1 MSEEYILEMVNID
14 KSFPGVK
21 ALQDVTF
28 QLRDGEIHGLI
39 GENGAGKSTLM
50 KILAGIYSH
59 NHGEI
64 KFQNV
69 KQERWTAK
77 VIEKLGIQFIHQER
91 HVVPYL
97 TVAESLYLG
106 IEPTYSPLK
115 LINRKKL
122 EKQAE
127 KVLQEKVGL
136 IVKGNKLVGDLTVG
150 EQQLLQICRALLQDP
165 KVIVFDEPTAVLA
178 KREADRLFEII
189 RDLQKKKIAIIYISH
204 YFAEILDI
212 CDCITVLRNGKKV
225 DSVGITGLTI
235 EDIVQMTVGREIGNQ
250 FSQKKHSSGD
260 ILLEVTDLTHKNDF
274 RDVNFNVRKGE
285 IVGITGLMG
294 SGHTSLAMAIYDHY
308 GIVGGGIHLEGRP
321 LGKVNPEGAI
331 AKGIGY
337 VPEDRRNLGI
347 VQDLSVRENIT
358 LASLKSVSRGNVINH
373 KNEKKKVASLI
384 ERLAIRT
391 PNQEEPVN
399 FLSGGNQQKV
409 VISKWLSS
417 GVTLY
422 ILNQP
427 TAAVDV
433 GAKAEI
439 YSLINELA
447 AEGAGVLL
455 VSQDLQELV
464 GLSNRILVMF
474 RGEIIDEL
482 KGNNVTTDQVL
493 VSMMGGNQSGTDN
506 KIS

>member
-1 MSEEYILEMVNID
+1 MLEMVNIN
-14 KSFPGVK
+14 KSFPGVR

-50 KILAGIYSH
+50 KILAGIYH
-59 NHGEI
+59 HDHGEI
-64 KFQNV
+64 RFQGS
-69 KQERWTAK
+69 KQGRWTAR
-77 VIEKLGIQFIHQER
+77 VIERLGIQFIHQER

-97 TVAESLYLG
+97 TVAESLFLG

-115 LINRKKL
+115 LINRRNL
-122 EKQAE
+122 EKQAS

-136 IVKGNKLVGDLTVG
+136 VVEGNKLVGELTVG
-150 EQQLLQICRALLQDP
+150 EQQLVQICRALLQNP

-178 KREADRLFEII
+178 KREANRLFEII
-189 RDLQKKKIAIIYISH
+189 RELQKNKIAIIYISH
-204 YFAEILDI
+204 YFGEIIDI
-212 CDCITVLRNGKKV
+212 CDRITVLRNGQKV
-225 DSVGITGLTI
+225 DTVGIEGLTI
-235 EDIVQMTVGREIGNQ
+235 EDMVQMTVGREIVDQ
-250 FSQKKHSSGD
+250 FSEKNQSTD
-260 ILLEVTDLTHKNDF
+260 EVLLEVKDLTHKTDF
-274 RDVNFNVRKGE
+274 RHVDFSVRKGE

-294 SGHTSLAMAIYDHY
+294 SGHTSLGMSIYDHY
-308 GIVGGGIHLEGRP
+308 GVVNGVVQLEGKP
-321 LGKVNPEGAI
+321 LGRLKPEGAI

-358 LASLKSVSRGNVINH
+358 LASLKRVSRGSVINQ
-373 KNEKKKVASLI
+373 KAEKQKVASLI

-417 GVTLY
+417 GAKLY

-439 YSLINELA
+439 YSLIHELA
-447 AEGAGVLL
+447 KEGAGILL
-455 VSQDLQELV
+455 ISQDLQELV

-482 KGNNVTTDQVL
+482 EGSNVTTDQVL
-493 VSMMGGNQSGTDN
+493 VSMMGGEQNGTDD